1 MLYNI
6 ANAKTAK
13 GDTNWVL
20 YLRRRY
26 TKKDVLPELNSGVFD
41 RKIMMKDIRY
51 ILWVINPAFNINS
64 QRKEVVDSIRSL
76 AHNDRELSENVSSVT
91 MESSLGVALGGTA
104 NLDTG
109 QHRLLIRLMSVI
121 APLAIAALLDL
132 NAYMDYFR
140 GRRVSF
146 YEYPVVSNGFE
157 YSCSKVQDF
166 TRKYL
171 GVYLKVTQ
179 SAYVSKSLD
188 LDAAIRKLLYT
199 PSSFTAKYYDEP
211 IEFDKL
217 RKLAMVMYSQAMR
230 I

>member
-6 ANAKTAK
+6 ANAKSAK
-13 GDTNWVL
+13 WDTNWVL

-26 TKKDVLPELNSGVFD
+26 TSKSVLDELNADVFD
-41 RKIMMKDIRY
+41 RKILMKDIRY
-51 ILWVINPAFNINS
+51 ILWVINPAFNINA
-64 QRKEVVDSIRSL
+64 QRKEVVDTVRGL
-76 AHNDRELSENVSSVT
+76 ATNNTQLLQRVPSV
-91 MESSLGVALGGTA
+91 MIDSSLGTTLGGTA

-121 APLAIAALLDL
+121 APLTISSLLDL
-132 NAYMDYFR
+132 DAYNRYFNR
-140 GRRVSF
+140 HSGVW
-146 YEYPVVSNGFE
+146 PTGFE
-157 YSCSKVQDF
+157 YCCGKVVEF
-166 TRKYL
+166 YRKYL
-171 GVYLKVTQ
+171 GVSIKVIKTL
-179 SAYVSKSLD
+179 SGGCLD
-188 LDAAIRKLLYT
+188 LSPAIRKLLYT